1 MRLRDIP
8 LSSSAIREL
17 TIQCRQLGAV
27 NLSQGF
33 ADEDTWPEIK
43 EFAARAIREQTHQY
57 TDPRG
62 EPGLREQIALACS
75 KQFGWQVESDK
86 HVVVTCGA
94 TEGMIVCM
102 EALLPEH
109 SEVLLF
115 TPFYENYFLQSLI
128 SNMRARCVDL
138 QEPAF
143 SVRREDLEAACSPAT
158 AALVLCNPCNPTGKV
173 FSREEL
179 ATILEFATD
188 HDLLVFVDETY
199 HQFIWDG
206 ATHISL
212 CSLPGASDRVI
223 TIVSMGKT
231 YSVTGWRVGYL
242 VAPAPLVAQLSAVHD
257 FHTITAP
264 HPLQVALACALRELD
279 STFYQKVRHEYSV
292 RKDLLTASLR
302 GCGFRFADPQG
313 SYFLWCD
320 YTAID
325 TTRDVAFS
333 HWLLHEVGVA
343 GLPGSVFYPKG
354 APDTKRIRFTFS
366 KSRATLE
373 AARKRLLDLKVDH
386 PVR

>member
-17 TIQCRQLGAV
+17 TILSRQLGAV

-43 EFAARAIREQTHQY
+43 QFAGRAIQESTHQY

-75 KQFGWQVESDK
+75 RQFGWEVDREQ

-94 TEGMIVCM
+94 TEAMIVSL
-102 EALLPEH
+102 EALLPER
-109 SEVLLF
+109 SEVILF
-115 TPFYENYFLQSLI
+115 TPFYENYFLQTLI
-128 SNMRARCVDL
+128 SNMRARYVDL
-138 QEPAF
+138 REPSF
-143 SVRREDLEAACSPAT
+143 EFDRGDLEGACSPAT
-158 AALVLCNPCNPTGKV
+158 AALILCNPCNPTGKV
-173 FSREEL
+173 FTRRELE
-179 ATILEFATD
+179 TILEFAIE

-199 HQFIWDG
+199 HHFIWDG

-212 CSLPGASDRVI
+212 ASLPGARDRVI

-242 VAPAPLVAQLSAVHD
+242 IAPAPLVAQLSAVHD

-264 HPLQVALACALRELD
+264 HPLQVALANAMRELD
-279 STFYQKVRHEYSV
+279 ASFYEKVRREFLF
-292 RKDLLTASLR
+292 RRELLAGSLR
-302 GCGFRFADPQG
+302 ECGFSFTDPQG
-313 SYFLWCD
+313 SYFLWCS
-320 YTAID
+320 YSAMASTP
-325 TTRDVAFS
+325 DVAFS
-333 HWLLHEVGVA
+333 QWLLHRGGIA

-354 APDTKRIRFTFS
+354 ARDTQRIRFTFS

-373 AARKRLLDLKVDH
+373 AAKERLSRL
-386 PVR
+386 RINESI

>member
-17 TIQCRQLGAV
+17 TILSRQLGAV

-43 EFAARAIREQTHQY
+43 QFAERAIGESTHQY

-75 KQFGWQVESDK
+75 RQFGWEVDREQN
-86 HVVVTCGA
+86 VVVTCGA
-94 TEGMIVCM
+94 TEAMIVSM
-102 EALLPEH
+102 EALLPER
-109 SEVLLF
+109 SEVILF

-128 SNMRARCVDL
+128 SNMRARYVDL
-138 QEPAF
+138 REPSF
-143 SVRREDLEAACSPAT
+143 EFDRSDLEGACSPAT
-158 AALVLCNPCNPTGKV
+158 AALILCNPCNPTGKV
-173 FSREEL
+173 FSRQEL
-179 ATILEFATD
+179 TTIMEFAID

-199 HQFIWDG
+199 HHFMWDG
-206 ATHISL
+206 ATHVSL
-212 CSLPGASDRVI
+212 ASLPGARDRVI

-242 VAPAPLVAQLSAVHD
+242 IAPAPLVAQLSAVHD

-264 HPLQVALACALRELD
+264 HPLQVALASAMRELD
-279 STFYQKVRHEYSV
+279 SSFYDKVRREFHFRRE
-292 RKDLLTASLR
+292 LLSRSLR
-302 GCGFRFADPQG
+302 GCGFSFSDPRG
-313 SYFLWCD
+313 SYFLWCG
-320 YTAID
+320 YSTIASTA
-325 TTRDVAFS
+325 DVAFS
-333 HWLLHEVGVA
+333 QWLLHHGGIA

-354 APDTKRIRFTFS
+354 ARDTQRIRFTFS

-373 AARKRLLDLKVDH
+373 AARERLARLRLSQSK
-386 PVR
+386 